1 MRGRRRLETQ
11 LVDDLLARLQPYKT
25 LGVMC
30 RRCRRLVTEE
40 EAQDSQWSYWGGGYS
55 GGAYAC
61 CPECAE
67 HEYEHG
73 YLVSETGERVDG

>member
-1 MRGRRRLETQ
+1 MRGRRLETP
-11 LVDDLLARLQPYKT
+11 LVDDLLVRLQPYKT

-40 EAQDSQWSYWGGGYS
+40 EAQDSRWSYWEGYS
-55 GGAYAC
+55 GDAYAC
-61 CPECAE
+61 CPECSK

-73 YLVSETGERVDG
+73 LPLASETSERVDG